1 MAAFFVHILLSPVVL
16 LGRGIQTAVANIIG
30 ARVHPHLEKLLKEE
44 KKSSVPVVVGA
55 VASTAVVV
63 GANLAYKASMSK
75 NDKWRYENYEIVNSI
90 VDLKR
95 LTPLMGSSSFLEGR
109 CYGLTVNK
117 MSGEVITS
125 LVALNNLGSN
135 GSTPFRTM
143 ETAYP
148 PFFVKNLTPG
158 DPKFREGKTEEV
170 NWKSQCY
177 ARPQVYSLME
187 ELEFSAPHND
197 MQKMLR
203 KLFTIHTT
211 YVNLVNEP
219 IAIIHLYVGE
229 NNKKLWT
236 CAVTKREGQRIKV
249 IEIDSIN
256 HTCTRE
262 IDLIEYI
269 KGLKE
274 REITNII
281 YIEKKL

>member
-95 LTPLMGSSSFLEGR
+95 LTPLVGSSSFLEGR

-135 GSTPFRTM
+135 GSTWHLARWQNGYTYLFNPTAPLVAPSAAEDESDES
-143 ETAYP
+143 ETS
-148 PFFVKNLTPG
+148 
-158 DPKFREGKTEEV
+158 DE
-170 NWKSQCY
+170 
-177 ARPQVYSLME
+177 
-187 ELEFSAPHND
+187 
-197 MQKMLR
+197 
-203 KLFTIHTT
+203 
-211 YVNLVNEP
+211 
-219 IAIIHLYVGE
+219 
-229 NNKKLWT
+229 
-236 CAVTKREGQRIKV
+236 
-249 IEIDSIN
+249 
-256 HTCTRE
+256 
-262 IDLIEYI
+262 
-269 KGLKE
+269 
-274 REITNII
+274 
-281 YIEKKL
+281 